1 MVWFFKLKLNQSNLY
16 MVHLDEMTKRWY
28 LMTWDESMLRISNS
42 SLQLFSAKHLYKP
55 TDQNL
60 LSR

>member
-1 MVWFFKLKLNQSNLY
+1 
-16 MVHLDEMTKRWY
+16 MVHLDEMTKWWY
-28 LMTWDESMLRISNS
+28 LMTWDENMLRISNS

-55 TDQNL
+55 TEQSL